1 MGRSLGFTEEE
12 MRRDM
17 VGKRSSSFFSVPGL
31 FVGYSTKGQ
40 SDCDSAKSP
49 TSPLDYKLFSSL
61 RSSRSSNLDVHQPKS
76 WDCSKVGL
84 GLVDS
89 LSDDCGIS
97 SGGSEN
103 RNIVFGSQMR
113 INIPNPM
120 KDSSALDDAPKSLPK
135 GYGIPSLTEFKPV
148 ELGKICSCSLVRGG
162 MNFGN
167 NVSGSLPINFGSS
180 SHGLIGF
187 SLC

>member
-1 MGRSLGFTEEE
+1 MEEVWVFTEEE

-61 RSSRSSNLDVHQPKS
+61 RRS
-76 WDCSKVGL
+76 
-84 GLVDS
+84 
-89 LSDDCGIS
+89 
-97 SGGSEN
+97 SEN

-148 ELGKICSCSLVRGG
+148 ELGKICSCSLVREA
-162 MNFGN
+162 
-167 NVSGSLPINFGSS
+167 
-180 SHGLIGF
+180 
-187 SLC
+187 